1 MKIVQ
6 LLMVAAIAV
15 FFNSC
20 STGQTEGNAVFE
32 LINAA
37 DFAKKMNEKS
47 DAPIVDVRT
56 PGEYA
61 EGHIENS
68 LNFNWNGSDFESQI
82 ATLDKSQPVFV
93 YCMSGGR
100 SASAVSKMEELG
112 FEEVYELDGG
122 MISWRSSR
130 LPETTQ
136 GTKKSAGMS
145 RADFDA
151 MIAKSDKFVLVDFYA
166 EWCAPC
172 KKMAP
177 YLAEIATDM
186 ASTVE
191 VVKIDADKNAELCTQ
206 LKVNALPTLM
216 LFKNNELIWSNVGF
230 LPKEEVV
237 NQLK

>member
-6 LLMVAAIAV
+6 ILMITAIAV

-20 STGQTEGNAVFE
+20 STGQTEGNGIFE
-32 LINAA
+32 LMDAA
-37 DFAKKMNEKS
+37 NFSSKMNEKS

-61 EGHIENS
+61 EGHIEHS
-68 LNFNWNGSDFESQI
+68 LNFDWNGANFEKQISD
-82 ATLDKSQPVFV
+82 LDKSQPVFV
-93 YCMSGGR
+93 YCLGGGR
-100 SASAVSKMEELG
+100 SAATVEKMQELG
-112 FEEVYELDGG
+112 FKEVYELDGG
-122 MISWRSSR
+122 MMAWRSAKM
-130 LPETTQ
+130 PETTQ

-145 RADFDA
+145 RADFDK
-151 MIAKSDKFVLVDFYA
+151 MIAGTDKYVLVDFYA

-230 LPKEEVV
+230 LPKEDVV